1 MYSISERER
10 KGRRE
15 REREREREIDMIV
28 GVCARAYVRMAGC
41 GPPGVFERSSDM
53 ESVTKSSDFVLYSDL
68 DRSDDGLSD
77 ISIEDSDSECNPAEE
92 ENIDSEICAIF
103 SETLS
108 ASSDVFFFII
118 FFLLFFYWGTL
129 QWLIK

>member
-1 MYSISERER
+1 
-10 KGRRE
+10 
-15 REREREREIDMIV
+15 MIV
-28 GVCARAYVRMAGC
+28 GVCARAYVRVAGC
-41 GPPGVFERSSDM
+41 SPPGVFERSSDM

-68 DRSDDGLSD
+68 YRSDDGLSD
-77 ISIEDSDSECNPAEE
+77 ISIEDSDSEYNPAEE

-118 FFLLFFYWGTL
+118 FFYYSFIGELYNGL
-129 QWLIK
+129 